1 MMPRRVKTRPS
12 ANVAAMSPMVLRTC
26 FAAALISVWSVQTAR
41 ADDVADFYRG
51 HPLSLVAGF
60 NVGGGADTYARLIA
74 HHLGA
79 HLPGNPSVVV
89 KNMQGAGSVLAAN
102 HVFNVSPKDGS
113 EIGLFAGNIVVDSVI
128 GGVPVQYDARRFN
141 WIGAPASETNVC
153 VASPASPFKTIV
165 DTFDR
170 EMVTGTAG
178 TSTYDFPIV
187 LNNVIGTR
195 LKLVKG
201 YAGSAALRLA
211 MERHEIDGFCGVGL
225 SSMRTAGL
233 ADGAANILLQIALKK
248 SPQLPNVPF
257 VMDYAKREEDRQI
270 LRLVFGWL
278 DLERPLAAPPGTP
291 ADRVKALRDGFDA
304 AMRDPALLADADQV
318 SLAINPMA
326 GAAIAAF
333 VEDVYQ
339 TPPAVAAHASQLL
352 GRRAK

>member
-1 MMPRRVKTRPS
+1 MERRRMLGVRLLS
-12 ANVAAMSPMVLRTC
+12 LAGLAASLLPL
-26 FAAALISVWSVQTAR
+26 STAR

-51 HPLSLVAGF
+51 RTLSLVAGF
-60 NVGGGADTYARLIA
+60 NVGGGADAYARVIA

-79 HLPGNPSVVV
+79 HIPGNPTVVV

-113 EIGLFAGNIVVDSVI
+113 EIGLFAGNIVVDPVI
-128 GGVPVQYDARRFN
+128 GGLPAKYDARKFD

-153 VASPASPFKTIV
+153 VASPASPFKTID
-165 DTFDR
+165 DTFKT

-178 TSTYDFPIV
+178 TSTYDFPVV
-187 LNNVIGTR
+187 LNNVLGTK

-211 MERHEIDGFCGVGL
+211 MERREIDGFCGVGY

-233 ADGAANILLQIALKK
+233 ADGRANILVQIALKK
-248 SPQLPNVPF
+248 SPHMPDVPF
-257 VMDYAKREEDRQI
+257 VMDYAKQEPDRQI

-291 ADRVKALRDGFDA
+291 ADRVKALRDAFDE
-304 AMRDPALLADADQV
+304 AMKDPALLADAEQA
-318 SLAINPMA
+318 SLAIEPMT
-326 GAAIAAF
+326 GAAIASF
-333 VEDVYQ
+333 VAEAYR
-339 TPPAVAAHASQLL
+339 TPPAVAARAAQML
-352 GRRAK
+352 GREPQ